1 MQLGEIDAV
10 AIEAKAEDE
19 ELGKKARCNNAP
31 AAIAQR

>member
-19 ELGKKARCNNAP
+19 ELDKKARRNNPP
-31 AAIAQR
+31 AGIARR